1 MVDTQWVVFN
11 HYNSHVCID
20 ALLEIPRMFA
30 CALCMCVIAYSIG
43 VQVSLEGVIAR
54 GKLHECGVR

>member
-1 MVDTQWVVFN
+1 M
-11 HYNSHVCID
+11 CID
-20 ALLEIPRMFA
+20 ALLEILRM
-30 CALCMCVIAYSIG
+30 CVCVLCMCVIAYSIG